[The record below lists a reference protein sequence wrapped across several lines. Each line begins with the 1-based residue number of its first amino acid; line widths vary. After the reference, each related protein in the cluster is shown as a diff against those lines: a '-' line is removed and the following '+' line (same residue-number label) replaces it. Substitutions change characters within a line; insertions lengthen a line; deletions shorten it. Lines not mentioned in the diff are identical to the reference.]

1 MSSISDDPK
10 NLAVAEDEGQR
21 ASTEVN
27 PDTEEGSQGPS
38 AAILSISFGTF
49 YHSVQAM
56 ERDPAQPEWWR
67 GDKVSQHVH
76 AGDTCL
82 ESASTANNEE
92 TVWSI
97 GEWTG
102 VAGFKADQ
110 YTSTFTAKQIGPL
123 TYSKEDQEGYEEWKR
138 KAFLFKKVD
147 SSLKDH
153 VPGEKCWIFTAR

>member
-1 MSSISDDPK
+1 MSSISDDQK
-10 NLAVAEDEGQR
+10 NLVVAEDEGQR

-38 AAILSISFGTF
+38 AAILSISFGNF

-56 ERDPAQPEWWR
+56 ARDPAQPEWWR
-67 GDKVSQHVH
+67 SDKVSQHVQ

-102 VAGFKADQ
+102 VAGFRADQ
-110 YTSTFTAKQIGPL
+110 HTPTFTAKQSGPL
-123 TYSKEDQEGYEEWKR
+123 TYSAEDQKKYEEWKTR
-138 KAFLFKKVD
+138 AILYKELD

-153 VPGEKCWIFTAR
+153 VPGQKSE